1 MTKKTLF
8 AHIKN
13 SKISAYKH
21 VKYAGVFCVFHAKK
35 LRVIFQPA
43 FSPV

>member
-8 AHIKN
+8 AQKKN
-13 SKISAYKH
+13 SKTTWEKH
-21 VKYAGVFCVFHAKK
+21 VNYAGRYCVFHAKK
-35 LRVIFQPA
+35 IRVIFQPA